1 MGPCQALRKGKGDRL
16 TCEHW
21 SSGYQEAIYKL
32 ARCRFEALNSEII
45 EPRRYERYADRYS
58 AMLEMVKAL
67 TGKSYQEIDRD
78 VIAIYNKLYM
88 QRNEV

>member
-1 MGPCQALRKGKGDRL
+1 M
-16 TCEHW
+16 CEQW
-21 SSGYQEAIYKL
+21 SSGYQEAIYAL
-32 ARCRFEALNSEII
+32 ARCRFEALNSAII

-78 VIAIYNKLYM
+78 VIAIYNKVYI
-88 QRNEV
+88 QRNGV

>member
-1 MGPCQALRKGKGDRL
+1 MREQ
-16 TCEHW
+16 W

-32 ARCRFEALNSEII
+32 ARCRFEALNSDII

-58 AMLEMVKAL
+58 IMLETVKAL

-78 VIAIYNKLYM
+78 VISIYNKLNM
-88 QRNEV
+88 RRKEV

>member
-1 MGPCQALRKGKGDRL
+1 MSEQ
-16 TCEHW
+16 W

-32 ARCRFEALNSEII
+32 ARCRFEALSSELV

-58 AMLEMVKAL
+58 AMLETVKSL

-78 VIAIYNKLYM
+78 VIAIYNKLHM
-88 QRNEV
+88 QRKEV

>member
-1 MGPCQALRKGKGDRL
+1 MMREQ
-16 TCEHW
+16 W

-32 ARCRFEALNSEII
+32 ARCRFEALNSDII

-78 VIAIYNKLYM
+78 VIAIYNKVHI
-88 QRNEV
+88 QRNGV

>member
-1 MGPCQALRKGKGDRL
+1 MQ
-16 TCEHW
+16 W

-32 ARCRFEALNSEII
+32 ARCRFEAINTDII

-58 AMLEMVKAL
+58 TMLEMVKAL

-78 VIAIYNKLYM
+78 VIAIYNKVYR

>member
-1 MGPCQALRKGKGDRL
+1 MSEQ
-16 TCEHW
+16 W

-32 ARCRFEALNSEII
+32 ARCRLEALNSEII

-67 TGKSYQEIDRD
+67 AGKSYQEIDRD
-78 VIAIYNKLYM
+78 VIAIYNKLCM
-88 QRNEV
+88 QRKEV

>member
-1 MGPCQALRKGKGDRL
+1 MMREQ
-16 TCEHW
+16 W

-32 ARCRFEALNSEII
+32 ASCRFEALNSDIT

-78 VIAIYNKLYM
+78 VTAVYNKVYI
-88 QRNEV
+88 QRKGAIK

>member
-1 MGPCQALRKGKGDRL
+1 M
-16 TCEHW
+16 TCEQW
-21 SSGYQEAIYKL
+21 SSGYQEAIYSL
-32 ARCRFEALNSEII
+32 ARCRFEALSSELI

-58 AMLEMVKAL
+58 TRLETVKLL

-88 QRNEV
+88 QRKEV

>member
-1 MGPCQALRKGKGDRL
+1 MREQ
-16 TCEHW
+16 W

-32 ARCRFEALNSEII
+32 ARCRFEALNSDIV

-58 AMLEMVKAL
+58 TMLEMVKAL
-67 TGKSYQEIDRD
+67 TGKGYQEIDRD
-78 VIAIYNKLYM
+78 VIAIYNKVYI

>member
-1 MGPCQALRKGKGDRL
+1 MCGQR
-16 TCEHW
+16 
-21 SSGYQEAIYKL
+21 SSGYQEAIHKL
-32 ARCRFEALNSEII
+32 ARCRFEALNSDII

-58 AMLEMVKAL
+58 AMLEVVKAL

-78 VIAIYNKLYM
+78 VIAVCNKVYV

>member
-1 MGPCQALRKGKGDRL
+1 MM
-16 TCEHW
+16 CEQW
-21 SSGYQEAIYKL
+21 SSGYQEAIYTL

-45 EPRRYERYADRYS
+45 EPRRYERYSDRYS
-58 AMLEMVKAL
+58 AGLEMVKAL

-88 QRNEV
+88 QRKEV

>member
-1 MGPCQALRKGKGDRL
+1 MSEQ
-16 TCEHW
+16 W

-32 ARCRFEALNSEII
+32 ARCRFEALNSDII

-67 TGKSYQEIDRD
+67 TDKSYQEIDRD
-78 VIAIYNKLYM
+78 VINIYNKVYI

>member
-1 MGPCQALRKGKGDRL
+1 MREQ
-16 TCEHW
+16 W
-21 SSGYQEAIYKL
+21 SSGYQEAICAL

-67 TGKSYQEIDRD
+67 TGKSYREIDRD
-78 VIAIYNKLYM
+78 VIAIYNKLHM
-88 QRNEV
+88 QRKEV

>member
-1 MGPCQALRKGKGDRL
+1 M
-16 TCEHW
+16 CEQW
-21 SSGYQEAIYKL
+21 SSGYQEAIYNL
-32 ARCRFEALNSEII
+32 ARCRFEALNSDII
-45 EPRRYERYADRYS
+45 EPMRYERYAVRYS

-78 VIAIYNKLYM
+78 VIAIYNKVHI